1 MSDLD
6 ASTTAWLAEQLQE
19 ALRAAAR
26 LAGTMAGNVARVATN
41 LETLL
46 DPGRTAVPAATPTA
60 GTAMGSARVSGPDRP
75 LEAMDPDNLERLVGL
90 LNRAADVVMVLDA
103 DATVVYANGAVERSL
118 GYARSEIIGT
128 TGLEILHPDD
138 VPVITGTLGTLLL
151 RPGGSATFDYRV
163 KHKDGSWRWFESIAM
178 NWLDDP
184 EIQGLVVNARD
195 VSERRQYEDDL
206 RHRALHDSLTG
217 LPNRALL
224 SDRLASAI
232 SRSGRDANSV
242 AVFFVDLDDF
252 KSVNDTHGHGA
263 GDDVLVGAAKR
274 LDAAARAEDT
284 VARYGGD
291 EFVVVLEHDQE
302 PEWVNTFAERLRGIF
317 SRPIQAGASMATVT
331 ASIGIAISNG
341 NQTNPEVLLRDA
353 DAAMYRA
360 KQNGGDAFV
369 LFDDSMLDEPV
380 IDLAEADR
388 SMGENVR

>member
-6 ASTTAWLAEQLQE
+6 AGTTTWLAEQLHE
-19 ALRAAAR
+19 ALRACAR
-26 LAGTMAGNVARVATN
+26 LAGAVAGNVARVATN
-41 LETLL
+41 LETRL
-46 DPGRTAVPAATPTA
+46 DSDR
-60 GTAMGSARVSGPDRP
+60 GTAPTTPSTATTLASARASESGRP
-75 LEAMDPDNLERLVGL
+75 LEVTDPDNLERLVGL
-90 LNRAADVVMVLDA
+90 LNRAADIVLVLDA
-103 DATVVYANGAVERSL
+103 RAIVTYANGAVERSL
-118 GYARSEIIGT
+118 GYARSEIVGT
-128 TGLEILHPDD
+128 TGLAILHPDD
-138 VPVITGTLGTLLL
+138 VPVINGTLGTLLL

-163 KHKDGSWRWFESIAM
+163 KHRDGSWRWFESIAM

-206 RHRALHDSLTG
+206 RQRALHDSLTG

-242 AVFFVDLDDF
+242 AVFFVDLDNF
-252 KSVNDTHGHGA
+252 KSVNDTLGHGA

-274 LDAAARAEDT
+274 LNAAARAEDT

-291 EFVVVLEHDQE
+291 EFVVVVEHDQE
-302 PEWVNTFAERLRGIF
+302 PEWVVNVAERLRGLF
-317 SRPIQAGASMATVT
+317 GRPIQAGASMATVT
-331 ASIGIAISNG
+331 SSIGIAISNG

-360 KQNGGDAFV
+360 KHNGGDAFV

-380 IDLAEADR
+380 IDLVGEER